1 MNNQMRFGL
10 VCAFVLASAGTAVAA
25 EPGQIVIRQV
35 SNSALATY
43 PVAGDINLFAA
54 YIQPA
59 SYAYGGGEQ
68 YNVDIR
74 YNMDGA
80 PWADSYEV
88 KCAEGAPP
96 CNVGAG
102 VEWTSN
108 DEITT
113 INGSQVPIMLRF
125 AAAYGSRY
133 VFIVDRALTDI
144 AVKVAGDVDGD
155 GATTNDDANLV
166 LEASL
171 GLAPLSR
178 IESAVADVNCDNRI
192 DVLDALKIARTAA
205 GLEVLGC
212 Q

>member
-1 MNNQMRFGL
+1 MNNQLKLGL
-10 VCAFVLASAGTAVAA
+10 ACVLILGSVDTAMAA

-35 SNSALATY
+35 SNNALVTH

-68 YNVDIR
+68 FNVDIR
-74 YNMDGA
+74 YNMNGA
-80 PWADSYEV
+80 PWADSYAV
-88 KCAEGAPP
+88 NCSVTNPP

-102 VEWTSN
+102 AEWTTN
-108 DEITT
+108 DDIY
-113 INGSQVPIMLRF
+113 IVQSSQVPIMLRF
-125 AAAYGSRY
+125 DAAYGSHY
-133 VFIVDRALTDI
+133 VLVVDRAMTDI

-155 GATTNDDANLV
+155 GVLTTEDANML
-166 LEASL
+166 LEAAV
-171 GLAPLSR
+171 GLTQLSR
-178 IESAVADVNCDNRI
+178 IESAVADVNCDNT
-192 DVLDALKIARTAA
+192 VNVNDALKVARAAA